1 MPSTSAPPAAI
12 DAQPAALTAARERL
26 VVRALRSGDE
36 GAFTALVERYGG
48 VMRRIARSYVASDAI
63 ADELV
68 QETWVAVLAGLD
80 RFEERSSL
88 RTWMFRILI
97 NRAKTQ
103 GARDSR
109 FVPLSSLDTQDE
121 GPVVAADRFFGP
133 DARNPGHWCA
143 PPRPWQQ
150 PETHL
155 LSLETRARLR
165 EALQQL
171 PARQRVVVTMR
182 DVEGMDADEVRE
194 LLDLSPENQR
204 VLLHRGRSHLR
215 NMLERY
221 VASAA
226 N

>member
-1 MPSTSAPPAAI
+1 MPSTSAQLAAI
-12 DAQPAALTAARERL
+12 DAQPAAPTAARERL

-36 GAFTALVERYGG
+36 SAFTALVERYGG

-109 FVPLSSLDTQDE
+109 FVPLSSLDTEDE

-182 DVEGMDADEVRE
+182 DVEGMDADEVCE

-204 VLLHRGRSHLR
+204 VLLHRGRSLLR
-215 NMLERY
+215 NLLERY
-221 VASAA
+221 VASAD